1 MCENSTTKKGEK
13 MKKVIKNKWLMK
25 TIVAFMI
32 LMASA
37 FTYAEELR
45 VGVDTDFA
53 PFEFKGK
60 DGKYT
65 GFDVDLWDAIAKRLN
80 LKYKLI
86 PMDFEGLI
94 PALTT
99 ENLDLALA
107 AIFIKSSRE
116 KVIDFSHPYFRA
128 GLKVMVRS
136 ENQDIKGPEDLK
148 GKVVAVKTG
157 TATVD
162 YVKTLGTRKLVK
174 FPNVDNVYLE
184 VVSGGADAAVHD
196 TPNVLYYI
204 KTVGKGRV
212 KAVGA
217 DIKIA
222 YYGIAFPQG
231 SELRD
236 KVNIAILEC
245 FEQGEYDQIYA
256 KWFGSAPK

>member
-1 MCENSTTKKGEK
+1 
-13 MKKVIKNKWLMK
+13 MKKTFKNRWLIN
-25 TIVAFMI
+25 TVVAFMI

-86 PMDFEGLI
+86 PMDFNGLI

-99 ENLDLALA
+99 ENLDVALA

-116 KVIDFSHPYFRA
+116 KVIDFSHAYFRA
-128 GLKVMVRS
+128 GLKIMVRT
-136 ENQDIKGPEDLK
+136 ENQDIRGPEDLK
-148 GKVVAVKTG
+148 GKAVAVKTG

-162 YVKTLGTRKLVK
+162 FVKTLGTKKLIK
-174 FPNVDNVYLE
+174 FPNIDNVYLE

-212 KAVGA
+212 KAVGP
-217 DIKIA
+217 DVKLA

-231 SELRD
+231 SALRD
-236 KVNIAILEC
+236 KVNVALLEC
-245 FEQGEYDQIYA
+245 IEQGEYDEIYI
-256 KWFGSAPK
+256 KWFGSEPE

>member
-1 MCENSTTKKGEK
+1 
-13 MKKVIKNKWLMK
+13 MKKSIKNKWLIKMVAAF
-25 TIVAFMI
+25 TI
-32 LMASA
+32 LLASA

-65 GFDVDLWDAIAKRLN
+65 GFDIDLWDAIAKRLSIE
-80 LKYKLI
+80 YKLI

-99 ENLDLALA
+99 ESIDVALA

-128 GLKVMVRS
+128 GLKIMVRI
-136 ENQDIKGPEDLK
+136 ENQDIKNPEDLK
-148 GKVVAVKTG
+148 GKVVSVKTG

-162 YVKTLGTRKLVK
+162 YVETLGTRKLVK
-174 FPNVDNVYLE
+174 YSNVDNVYLE
-184 VVSGGADAAVHD
+184 VVSGGVDAAVHD

-204 KTVGKGRV
+204 NTVGKGRV

-222 YYGIAFPQG
+222 YYGIAFPEG
-231 SELRD
+231 SELRN
-236 KVNIAILEC
+236 KVNVALLEC
-245 FEQGEYDQIYA
+245 VEQGEYDQIYF
-256 KWFGSAPK
+256 KWFGAAPK